1 AQRIHSKKDVPDFI
15 LDLICTRNHVHLKN
29 GRMRFAER
37 KAIWVLLHEIFI
49 NEEYFF
55 ESETES
61 PRILDCGTHIGMAIY
76 YFKTLFPKSRVTGFE
91 PVPAIREIAESNI
104 AENGFEEV
112 EILPYALGSEEGET
126 EMVISANDSM
136 AASTMDR
143 GGNWLENGTRITV
156 PRRKL
161 SSWLEEPVHFLKLDI
176 EGPEVE
182 VLEEC
187 GEKLSH
193 VKTLFCEYHQ
203 GEKLP
208 ANRLARLLGV
218 LTENGFDVQVGKS
231 YSYQQSTEYRPANFL
246 EGSYS
251 GVLWAKNLNWKDR
264 QG

>member
-1 AQRIHSKKDVPDFI
+1 
-15 LDLICTRNHVHLKN
+15 
-29 GRMRFAER
+29 
-37 KAIWVLLHEIFI
+37 
-49 NEEYFF
+49 
-55 ESETES
+55 
-61 PRILDCGTHIGMAIY
+61 
-76 YFKTLFPKSRVTGFE
+76 
-91 PVPAIREIAESNI
+91 
-104 AENGFEEV
+104 
-112 EILPYALGSEEGET
+112 LGSEEGET

-187 GEKLSH
+187 GEKLSR

-208 ANRLARLLGV
+208 ASRLTRLLSV

-231 YSYQQSTEYRPANFL
+231 YSYQQSTEYRPATFL